1 MMMEDGNKAVRSL
14 GRLLRP
20 KGVTQHPFTEVVY
33 VCPVMF
39 VNSFTAGAEDA
50 QIVMYIQFM

>member
-1 MMMEDGNKAVRSL
+1 MMEDGNKAVRSL